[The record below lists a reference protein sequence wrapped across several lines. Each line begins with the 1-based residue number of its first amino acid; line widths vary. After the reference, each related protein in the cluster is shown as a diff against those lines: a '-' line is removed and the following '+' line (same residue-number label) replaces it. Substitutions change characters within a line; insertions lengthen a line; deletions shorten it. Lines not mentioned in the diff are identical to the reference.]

1 MPFYI
6 KINIGRAVI
15 GRGSKISTVAF
26 DIINEIDVLRL
37 ARLRPEYMKFIMQ
50 QLKKLYPFDYPFIE
64 EKIIK
69 REDKTIHEIYTMLS
83 GIEEDPDFHKIATST
98 LVKFK
103 LRQDFNIPID

>member
-1 MPFYI
+1 MLF
-6 KINIGRAVI
+6 RSAVI
-15 GRGSKISTVAF
+15 GRGSKINTVAF

-37 ARLRPEYMKFIMQ
+37 ARLRPEYMKFIIQ

-83 GIEEDPDFHKIATST
+83 RIEEDPDFHKIATPT

-103 LRQDFNIPID
+103 LRQDFNISID

>member
-1 MPFYI
+1 M
-6 KINIGRAVI
+6 
-15 GRGSKISTVAF
+15 AF

-37 ARLRPEYMKFIMQ
+37 ARLRPEYMKFYNATIEEAISIR
-50 QLKKLYPFDYPFIE
+50 YPFIE

>member
-64 EKIIK
+64 EKLLKEKIK
-69 REDKTIHEIYTMLS
+69 LYMKYTQCYPELK
-83 GIEEDPDFHKIATST
+83 KI
-98 LVKFK
+98 LIFI
-103 LRQDFNIPID
+103 R

>member
-1 MPFYI
+1 ML
-6 KINIGRAVI
+6 
-15 GRGSKISTVAF
+15 F